1 MELQP
6 VTRWYGTF
14 SWDTRD
20 LIFNPTQGFY
30 LKNTFTYVGGV
41 LPSTRDFIKN
51 AFKGEVYFTLFDIP
65 AFKDWDFKLV
75 LGLKSSFSMVLPQYY
90 PSDYR
95 DWDGPWV
102 SGIRAETTDL
112 LYIDGMM
119 IARGWNRLYDLKVL
133 WDNWIEF
140 KIPLVEQYIW
150 WDFFLSGT
158 APYED
163 ISELQSLKI
172 DDFLFSFGGGA
183 RLAIPQ
189 LPIGMYLVKRFKI
202 LDGSVAWESRSG
214 SLFPPLN
221 LDFVISFTLDIF

>member
-1 MELQP
+1 M
-6 VTRWYGTF
+6 
-14 SWDTRD
+14 
-20 LIFNPTQGFY
+20 
-30 LKNTFTYVGGV
+30 
-41 LPSTRDFIKN
+41 
-51 AFKGEVYFTLFDIP
+51 
-65 AFKDWDFKLV
+65 
-75 LGLKSSFSMVLPQYY
+75 
-90 PSDYR
+90 
-95 DWDGPWV
+95 
-102 SGIRAETTDL
+102 
-112 LYIDGMM
+112 YIDGMM

-150 WDFFLSGT
+150 WDFFMSAT

-163 ISELQSLKI
+163 ISELQTLKI
-172 DDFLFSFGGGA
+172 DDFLFSLGGGA

-202 LDGSVAWESRSG
+202 LDGNIAWESRTG